1 MENEEDLAIEVA
13 VQEKEHNIAFK
24 GKGAAYFGVV
34 VVNWLLTMLTLGIY
48 YPWAKARQL
57 QYLYGTTEINN
68 DPLSFHG
75 TGKEMFKGFI
85 KAILLFVIIYGI
97 FFALLILE
105 FPLIGTLFF
114 YLSIIAILPLV
125 IHGSIRYRMSRTS
138 WRGIRFGYRGD
149 RKTLTLNFFKWIFFT
164 IITFGLYNAWMTMNL
179 RNYLLGNIKF
189 GSLKFK
195 YKGDGL
201 EFFILNFTCYLLTIF
216 TFGIYFF
223 WWQKKLFDYYINNLS
238 VENDED
244 QNIKMHSTATGFG
257 FLKLILVNQLIL
269 IFTLGLGYAWTVTRT
284 LTFVFNHIELK
295 GDIDLDKIIQ
305 TEENFKDA
313 TADDIGDMLD
323 LDLIF

>member
-1 MENEEDLAIEVA
+1 
-13 VQEKEHNIAFK
+13 
-24 GKGAAYFGVV
+24 
-34 VVNWLLTMLTLGIY
+34 
-48 YPWAKARQL
+48 
-57 QYLYGTTEINN
+57 
-68 DPLSFHG
+68 
-75 TGKEMFKGFI
+75 
-85 KAILLFVIIYGI
+85 
-97 FFALLILE
+97 
-105 FPLIGTLFF
+105 
-114 YLSIIAILPLV
+114 
-125 IHGSIRYRMSRTS
+125 
-138 WRGIRFGYRGD
+138 
-149 RKTLTLNFFKWIFFT
+149 
-164 IITFGLYNAWMTMNL
+164 MNL